1 MIDALTKSWV
11 RNTADEKAA
20 AAGMKF
26 DLARAAW
33 NAWWIG
39 RYCRLYEGSH
49 AGEPVILRGAH
60 SQPLFASQKPW
71 QSGGKKETVQYIR
84 DYMEARAGGEPCDW
98 QLEVQCRIYG
108 WICFDEHWKE
118 WVRRFNRGIV
128 YIGKKNKKSPAIAYN
143 AVYLTCGDG
152 EQGQKVYLCA
162 TTGDQAKEIAGKHA
176 VQMVLS
182 SPELSAACHVERG
195 KAIIQHL
202 ASNSVLQPLYSG
214 NVISQKAREGLNGS
228 GLVDECFVAET
239 IISTAKAPCRI
250 DKVLS
255 GDRIKHGLGEGIVI
269 RTMRRYVREIY
280 RLEYSDGT
288 RLECTANHPVYTRR
302 GWIAAGKLALGAFAF
317 REQDLQ
323 ALRRE
328 VSSAPLEKKG
338 GQDLGAESEVLESA
352 GILLDCLQQESEESD
367 AESGSQESRFRHA
380 EEDRAQATSAGRQW
394 QTANA
399 AADCALEDPG
409 QRVGAG
415 ACHPHENAKAGS
427 LPDLLQ
433 DRHLQS
439 RPENCNR
446 SGRPFAR
453 HSETQ
458 GGGCEENG
466 LPNQPWLV
474 RISRIECP
482 RPVAVFNLR
491 VSGHPSYFA
500 NGLLVHNCHVVNADY
515 IGRISRMGIS
525 RKEPLFLGFS
535 TAGDEQTTW
544 GYQQWDFGT
553 RNNESG
559 EDLHFFFQSYEGK
572 QTASDAE
579 IAAHLD
585 SYIRAANPA
594 LGHTVRIEEVR
605 QDYANSVKNEKSK
618 REFYKYRLN
627 IWGQTKNQWLP
638 GDLWAGSR
646 LKRWS
651 VPTRKGAGEKGRRGE
666 KQPAWGAIYLGYVD
680 EPAALTLVWPADT
693 ARIDR
698 ARTQSRSSP
707 LLPFSPSPLLL
718 RALDQP
724 VRCRTYYWLPRGA
737 VENFGHAFP
746 YAAWEESRCCT
757 VLPGVGLDMDR
768 IARDIIRILATCDV
782 QALAYDPGTAGVL
795 LGAVCEAGHYPLQR
809 CFEFPRQA
817 HQRWAFSV
825 ALVERLLRGGKLK
838 HRESAAMD
846 WEIGHAEVKPD
857 RLGGAYLVEPER
869 GDRKTV
875 AGPASLLM
883 ALDAMA
889 KAERFYKSELMFL

>member
-1 MIDALTKSWV
+1 
-11 RNTADEKAA
+11 
-20 AAGMKF
+20 
-26 DLARAAW
+26 
-33 NAWWIG
+33 
-39 RYCRLYEGSH
+39 
-49 AGEPVILRGAH
+49 
-60 SQPLFASQKPW
+60 
-71 QSGGKKETVQYIR
+71 
-84 DYMEARAGGEPCDW
+84 
-98 QLEVQCRIYG
+98 
-108 WICFDEHWKE
+108 
-118 WVRRFNRGIV
+118 
-128 YIGKKNKKSPAIAYN
+128 
-143 AVYLTCGDG
+143 
-152 EQGQKVYLCA
+152 
-162 TTGDQAKEIAGKHA
+162 
-176 VQMVLS
+176 
-182 SPELSAACHVERG
+182 
-195 KAIIQHL
+195 
-202 ASNSVLQPLYSG
+202 
-214 NVISQKAREGLNGS
+214 
-228 GLVDECFVAET
+228 
-239 IISTAKAPCRI
+239 
-250 DKVLS
+250 
-255 GDRIKHGLGEGIVI
+255 
-269 RTMRRYVREIY
+269 
-280 RLEYSDGT
+280 
-288 RLECTANHPVYTRR
+288 
-302 GWIAAGKLALGAFAF
+302 
-317 REQDLQ
+317 
-323 ALRRE
+323 
-328 VSSAPLEKKG
+328 
-338 GQDLGAESEVLESA
+338 
-352 GILLDCLQQESEESD
+352 
-367 AESGSQESRFRHA
+367 
-380 EEDRAQATSAGRQW
+380 
-394 QTANA
+394 
-399 AADCALEDPG
+399 
-409 QRVGAG
+409 
-415 ACHPHENAKAGS
+415 
-427 LPDLLQ
+427 
-433 DRHLQS
+433 
-439 RPENCNR
+439 
-446 SGRPFAR
+446 
-453 HSETQ
+453 
-458 GGGCEENG
+458 
-466 LPNQPWLV
+466 
-474 RISRIECP
+474 
-482 RPVAVFNLR
+482 
-491 VSGHPSYFA
+491 
-500 NGLLVHNCHVVNADY
+500 
-515 IGRISRMGIS
+515 MGIS

-651 VPTRKGAGEKGRRGE
+651 VPTQKGKGEGEKGRKGE
-666 KQPAWGAIYLGYVD
+666 RAPAWGAIYLGYVD

>member
-1 MIDALTKSWV
+1 MAGRARIRLPGATRYRNRSRCALNEEKLLDRKRIPPAYLRASIGQRTELLQGLMDTDGCADKAGKNLTYCTKLLGLSQDVGELLSSLGIKWV
-11 RNTADEKAA
+11 MREYRKEIHGTERIYYWIQFHAFRDDIEVFTLPRKLER
-20 AAGMKF
+20 MRKR
-26 DLARAAW
+26 DRLVMRARS
-33 NAWWIG
+33 
-39 RYCRLYEGSH
+39 R
-49 AGEPVILRGAH
+49 
-60 SQPLFASQKPW
+60 
-71 QSGGKKETVQYIR
+71 TVQIT
-84 DYMEARAGGEPCDW
+84 A
-98 QLEVQCRIYG
+98 I
-108 WICFDEHWKE
+108 
-118 WVRRFNRGIV
+118 
-128 YIGKKNKKSPAIAYN
+128 KKIDPIPMRCITVDSPSGMFLFGRTMLPTHNSPMIAAN
-143 AVYLTCGDG
+143 GLYLLCGDG

-228 GLVDECFVAET
+228 GLVDEA
-239 IISTAKAPCRI
+239 
-250 DKVLS
+250 
-255 GDRIKHGLGEGIVI
+255 
-269 RTMRRYVREIY
+269 
-280 RLEYSDGT
+280 
-288 RLECTANHPVYTRR
+288 
-302 GWIAAGKLALGAFAF
+302 
-317 REQDLQ
+317 
-323 ALRRE
+323 
-328 VSSAPLEKKG
+328 
-338 GQDLGAESEVLESA
+338 
-352 GILLDCLQQESEESD
+352 
-367 AESGSQESRFRHA
+367 
-380 EEDRAQATSAGRQW
+380 
-394 QTANA
+394 
-399 AADCALEDPG
+399 
-409 QRVGAG
+409 
-415 ACHPHENAKAGS
+415 
-427 LPDLLQ
+427 
-433 DRHLQS
+433 
-439 RPENCNR
+439 
-446 SGRPFAR
+446 
-453 HSETQ
+453 
-458 GGGCEENG
+458 
-466 LPNQPWLV
+466 
-474 RISRIECP
+474 
-482 RPVAVFNLR
+482 
-491 VSGHPSYFA
+491 
-500 NGLLVHNCHVVNADY
+500 HVVNADY
-515 IGRISRMGIS
+515 VGRISRMGIS

-579 IAAHLD
+579 IAANLD
-585 SYIRAANPA
+585 AYIRAANPA

-693 ARIDR
+693 ARINR